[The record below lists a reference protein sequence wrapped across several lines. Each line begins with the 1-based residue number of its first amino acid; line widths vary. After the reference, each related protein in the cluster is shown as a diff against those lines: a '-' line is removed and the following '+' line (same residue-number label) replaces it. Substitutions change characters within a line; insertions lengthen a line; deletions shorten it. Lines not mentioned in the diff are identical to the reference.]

1 MDDEID
7 VVVSGHTHRSYICN
21 IDGKL
26 VTSGESYGRLVTDI
40 DLTIDRRSR
49 DIRRASAGNRR
60 RDTGRRRAR
69 HRT

>member
-49 DIRRASAGNRR
+49 DIRRASAGNVVVP
-60 RDTGRRRAR
+60 GRRRPAR
-69 HRT
+69 T